1 MFLKKRNNF
10 INSQFKSK
18 LSIKEILG
26 TAESLMCD
34 VIKIRLKEGKRGE
47 TEKTHDTFQIQ
58 SIPPIPFPKLKS
70 NSLKPSLDLCKVP

>member
-18 LSIKEILG
+18 LSIKEMLG

-34 VIKIRLKEGKRGE
+34 VIKIRLKGMRGE
-47 TEKTHDTFQIQ
+47 TEKKT
-58 SIPPIPFPKLKS
+58 P
-70 NSLKPSLDLCKVP
+70 

>member
-26 TAESLMCD
+26 TAESVMCD
-34 VIKIRLKEGKRGE
+34 VIKIRLKGRDERRNRKE
-47 TEKTHDTFQIQ
+47 
-58 SIPPIPFPKLKS
+58 
-70 NSLKPSLDLCKVP
+70 NS